1 MRWQARLESDWADRF
16 LPWIGAGLLAIIF
29 FALAEAKVQSGDA
42 SPSLASAAQGAWL
55 IAHFKA
61 PNLTLTDTHLLA
73 QHLPIGFYPIGW
85 ATRFLPT
92 VPTLLALQA
101 ASLGVGVVPLWRLTR
116 DIALLR
122 TGAALSL
129 CAVYGLSPTLNNL
142 DLSGFHPAA
151 VAVSPLLGATYL
163 ALRGKWRPFA
173 IVSATAVMWSA
184 ELGLVIAGLGLLVL
198 LQGERKVGRRT
209 IVAGLAWTVL
219 AVLVIEPRYGST
231 GFISPGAFR
240 AYGDNAF
247 GVLIGMA
254 AHPFKLLGD
263 LFAEDNVRLI
273 VGLLAPLLFLPVLA
287 PRYLLPAL
295 PLQVLYLVAEVT
307 VRGTG
312 TNEYG
317 LPLTVFAFVAATFAL
332 QRMGRRSIER
342 VLVDR
347 RVLSALVVAAIGF
360 FLLDASNSPYQR
372 PWEWARQD
380 ATDATRERAADL
392 AGSDERVRASASMV
406 VPLAERTTLLPL
418 GSTPDAVLA
427 IEGVDRV
434 VIDGDDVT
442 WSTSDWLSFGAGMQ
456 LHGFRL
462 DLAENGV
469 RVYSAASR

>member
-16 LPWIGAGLLAIIF
+16 LPWIGAGLLAITF
-29 FALAEAKVQSGDA
+29 FALAEAKVRSGQG

-55 IAHFKA
+55 IAHFKT
-61 PNLTLTDTHLLA
+61 PHLTLTDTHLLA
-73 QHLPIGFYPIGW
+73 QHLPLGFYPVGW
-85 ATRFLPT
+85 LTRFLPT
-92 VPTLLALQA
+92 VPTLLVLQS
-101 ASLGVGVVPLWRLTR
+101 ASLGVGVVPLWRLAR
-116 DIALLR
+116 DVALLR
-122 TGAALSL
+122 TGAALAL

-142 DLSGFHPAA
+142 ALSGFNPAA

-198 LQGERKVGRRT
+198 IQGERKIGRRT
-209 IVAGLAWTVL
+209 AIAGIAWTVI

-231 GFISPGAFR
+231 GFIAPGAFR

-247 GVLIGMA
+247 SILIGMA
-254 AHPFKLLGD
+254 GHPFKLLGD

-287 PRYLLPAL
+287 PRYLLPAI
-295 PLQVLYLVAEVT
+295 PLQVLYLVADVT

-347 RVLSALVVAAIGF
+347 RVLSALAVAAIGF

-372 PWEWARQD
+372 PWDWGKQN
-380 ATDATRERAADL
+380 ATDTAREHAAD
-392 AGSDERVRASASMV
+392 AVRRDERVRASASMV
-406 VPLAERTTLLPL
+406 VLLAERTTVLPL
-418 GSTPDAVLA
+418 GSTPNAVVALD
-427 IEGVDRV
+427 GVDTV
-434 VIDGDDVT
+434 VIDGEDVS
-442 WSTSDWLSFGAGMQ
+442 WSTSDWLSFGAEMQ
-456 LHGFRL
+456 LHGYRL
-462 DLAENGV
+462 ESFDSGV
-469 RVYSAASR
+469 RVYSDASG

>member
-1 MRWQARLESDWADRF
+1 MRWQARLDSDWADRF
-16 LPWIGAGLLAIIF
+16 LPWIGAGLLSLIF
-29 FALAEAKVQSGDA
+29 FVLAEAKVRSGDA
-42 SPSLASAAQGAWL
+42 SPSLAAAAQGAWL

-61 PNLTLTDTHLLA
+61 PHLTLTDTHLLA
-73 QHLPIGFYPIGW
+73 QHLPLGFYPVGW

-92 VPTLLALQA
+92 VPTLLGLQA
-101 ASLGVGVVPLWRLTR
+101 VSLGVGVVPLWRIAR

-122 TGAALSL
+122 AGATVAL
-129 CAVYGLSPTLNNL
+129 CAAYGLSPTLNNL

-163 ALRGKWRPFA
+163 ALTGKWRTFA
-173 IVSATAVMWSA
+173 IVSATAVVWSA
-184 ELGLVIAGLGLLVL
+184 ELGLVIAGLGLLVF

-209 IVAGLAWTVL
+209 IIAGLAWTIV

-247 GVLIGMA
+247 SILFGMA
-254 AHPFKLLGD
+254 GHPFKLLGD

-287 PRYLLPAL
+287 PRYLLPAI
-295 PLQVLYLVAEVT
+295 PLQVLYLVADVP

-347 RVLSALVVAAIGF
+347 RVLSALAVGAVGF
-360 FLLDASNSPYQR
+360 FLLDAANSPYQR
-372 PWEWARQD
+372 PWEWGRQD
-380 ATDATRERAADL
+380 ATDHSREHAADL
-392 AGSDERVRASASMV
+392 ALPNDRVRVSASMV
-406 VPLAERTTLLPL
+406 VLLAERTILYPL
-418 GSTPDAVLA
+418 GSAPDATLA
-427 IEGVDRV
+427 LDGVNRV
-434 VIDGDDVT
+434 VIDGADVA
-442 WSTSDWLSFGAGMQ
+442 WSTTDWLSFGAGMQ
-456 LHGFRL
+456 SHGYRL
-462 DLAENGV
+462 QMAENGV
-469 RVYSAASR
+469 RVYSAASG

>member
-1 MRWQARLESDWADRF
+1 
-16 LPWIGAGLLAIIF
+16 LL
-29 FALAEAKVQSGDA
+29 V
-42 SPSLASAAQGAWL
+42 
-55 IAHFKA
+55 
-61 PNLTLTDTHLLA
+61 
-73 QHLPIGFYPIGW
+73 
-85 ATRFLPT
+85 
-92 VPTLLALQA
+92 LQA
-101 ASLGVGVVPLWRLTR
+101 VSLGVGVVPLWRLAR
-116 DIALLR
+116 DVALLR
-122 TGAALSL
+122 TGAAVAL
-129 CAVYGLSPTLNNL
+129 CVVYGLSPTLNNL
-142 DLSGFHPAA
+142 DLSGFNPAA

-163 ALRGKWRPFA
+163 ALRGKWRTFA
-173 IVSATAVMWSA
+173 VVSATAVVWSA
-184 ELGLVIAGLGLLVL
+184 ELGLVIAGLGLLVF

-209 IVAGLAWTVL
+209 IIAGLAWTIV

-247 GVLIGMA
+247 SILLGMA
-254 AHPFKLLGD
+254 GHPFKLLGD

-287 PRYLLPAL
+287 PRYLLPAI
-295 PLQVLYLVAEVT
+295 PLQVLYLVADVT

-347 RVLSALVVAAIGF
+347 RVLSALAVAAIGF
-360 FLLDASNSPYQR
+360 FLLDAGNSPYQR
-372 PWEWARQD
+372 PWEWGKQD
-380 ATDATRERAADL
+380 AADDARTDAAKLVHTD
-392 AGSDERVRASASMV
+392 DRVRASASML

-418 GSTPDAVLA
+418 GSAPDAAVALD
-427 IEGVDRV
+427 GVDRV
-434 VIDGDDVT
+434 VIDGADVA

-456 LHGFRL
+456 MHGYRL
-462 DLAENGV
+462 ESLEGGV